1 MTKQQVV
8 IPKGV
13 IDGDTIRL
21 IKQGNFEGDLLLKIS
36 VRKHREFIREGN
48 NVKTE
53 VSVPAIDAI
62 LGSKIKVKTIYGEEK

>member
-21 IKQGNFEGDLLLKIS
+21 SKQGNFEGDLLLKIS